1 MNPMYTPTKP
11 RVSAM
16 NPPASRQ
23 ISLLVVEDEQD
34 LLEVLRFSLSREG
47 FTVRTAENGEDA
59 IRLVRQ
65 QKPDLIVL
73 DLMLPTIDGLSVCR
87 ALRSNDQT
95 RDVPVVMLTAKGEEA
110 DIVKGLEAGADD
122 YVTKPFSPKVLLARI
137 NAVLRRS
144 ELSGGK
150 GAVEAGGIRMD
161 PERHEVIAGGKQ
173 VDLTATEFNL
183 LRLLMSRPGRVYTRQ
198 QIIESIHDGFA
209 AVTDRSV
216 DVQVVSLRRKLGTV
230 GERVQT
236 VRGVGYRFGE

>member
-1 MNPMYTPTKP
+1 MSPTPAT
-11 RVSAM
+11 
-16 NPPASRQ
+16 RQ
-23 ISLLVVEDEQD
+23 PSLLVVEDEQD

-47 FTVRTAENGEDA
+47 FSVRTAENGEDA
-59 IRLVRQ
+59 IRMVRQ
-65 QKPDLIVL
+65 QRPDLIVL

-87 ALRSNDQT
+87 ALRTSDQSS
-95 RDVPVVMLTAKGEEA
+95 DVPVVMLTAKGEEA

-144 ELSGGK
+144 GSSGGS
-150 GAVEAGGIRMD
+150 GVVESGGVKLD
-161 PERHEVIAGGKQ
+161 PERHEVIASDKS

-183 LRLLMSRPGRVYTRQ
+183 LKLLMSRPGRVYTRQ

-216 DVQVVSLRRKLGTV
+216 DVQVVSLRRKLGDT
-230 GERVQT
+230 GRQVQT
-236 VRGVGYRFGE
+236 VRGVGYRFSEQLN

>member
-1 MNPMYTPTKP
+1 MTDETS
-11 RVSAM
+11 RV
-16 NPPASRQ
+16 
-23 ISLLVVEDEQD
+23 LLVEDEED
-34 LLEVLRFSLSREG
+34 IAFILRFLLERNGFQVDHAPDGRE
-47 FTVRTAENGEDA
+47 AMA
-59 IRLVRQ
+59 RLDRDP
-65 QKPDLIVL
+65 PDIVIL
-73 DLMLPTIDGLSVCR
+73 DIMLPYHDGLEIVE
-87 ALRSNDQT
+87 ALRNRPSWQA
-95 RDVPVVMLTAKGEEA
+95 VPVLMLTAKAREA
-110 DIVKGLEAGADD
+110 DIVRALELGADD

-150 GAVEAGGIRMD
+150 GAVEVGGVRMD
-161 PERHEVIAGGKQ
+161 PERHEVIADGKQ

-216 DVQVVSLRRKLGTV
+216 DVQVVSLRRKLGEA

>member
-1 MNPMYTPTKP
+1 MNP
-11 RVSAM
+11 S
-16 NPPASRQ
+16 PASKQ
-23 ISLLVVEDEQD
+23 TSLIVVEDELD

-47 FTVRTAENGEDA
+47 FSVRTATNGEDA
-59 IRLVRQ
+59 IRLVRE
-65 QKPDLIVL
+65 KRPDLMVL

-95 RDVPVVMLTAKGEEA
+95 RELPVVMLTAKGEES

-144 ELSGGK
+144 EYSGGV
-150 GAVEAGGIRMD
+150 GAVEAGGVKLD
-161 PERHEVIAGGKQ
+161 PERHEVIADGKS
-173 VDLTATEFNL
+173 VDLTATEFSL
-183 LRLLMSRPGRVYTRQ
+183 LKLLMSRPGRVYTRQ
-198 QIIESIHDGFA
+198 QIIDSIHDGFA

-216 DVQVVSLRRKLGTV
+216 DVQVVSLRRKLGDV
-230 GERVQT
+230 GHKVQT